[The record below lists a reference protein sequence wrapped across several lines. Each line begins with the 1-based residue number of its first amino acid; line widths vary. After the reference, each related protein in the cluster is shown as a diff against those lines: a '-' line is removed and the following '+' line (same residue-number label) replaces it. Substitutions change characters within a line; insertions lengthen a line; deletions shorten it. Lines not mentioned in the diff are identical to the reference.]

1 MKNGYR
7 VIDMDTHVNPS
18 FETLVNYID
27 PAFRARMDDLKPYL
41 RVQNYGTGDS
51 TTITIAPYPY
61 DRFPGEAPKEDEG
74 VIKPGGRGALEKRVT
89 KSSSHH
95 RVPPRDGVQDDD
107 AAARLKDM
115 DDEGRDVDFL
125 IPGTWA
131 SAVTGIK
138 DPTLIS
144 GLYRAYHRYMQTY
157 CAQAPDRLKSM
168 VLIPGADVDWA
179 VAEVKSLAKERW
191 VSSVWPLLPAG
202 MPIDHPKLDPLWQV
216 MNDAHLPIIFHSF
229 FYEPPYFPGYRDI
242 WGNAAVARTA
252 AHPWA
257 AARFLSYLIVGR
269 VFDRYPNINA
279 AACEVGHGWLPH
291 WLVRLEEMVNYVSG
305 ATPKTDY
312 RPIEYVKMGRFRVG
326 AEPFEGPQITRFC
339 IDMLGEDALMHQSD
353 YPHGEAMFPDT
364 AQFVMDWPFWKELGP
379 RALAKHMSGNAAKF
393 LRLST

>member
-1 MKNGYR
+1 MKNGQR

-18 FETLVNYID
+18 FETLVKFMD
-27 PAFRARMDDLKPYL
+27 PAFKARMDDLKPYL
-41 RVQNYGTGDS
+41 RVQNYGTGDF

-61 DRFPGEAPKEDEG
+61 DRFPGEAPKGDEG
-74 VIKPGGRGALEKRVT
+74 AIKPGGRGALEKRVT

-95 RVPPRDGVQDDD
+95 RVAPRDGVQDED

-138 DPTLIS
+138 DVTLIS
-144 GLYRAYHRYMQTY
+144 GLYRAYHRYMKTY
-157 CAQAPDRLKSM
+157 CSQAPARLKSM

-179 VAEVKSLAKERW
+179 VAEVKSLAKESW
-191 VSSVWPLLPAG
+191 VSSVWPLLPAD
-202 MPIDHPKLDPLWQV
+202 MPIDHPKLDPLWEV

-269 VFDRYPNINA
+269 IFDRYPNINA
-279 AACEVGHGWLPH
+279 ASCEVGHGWLPH
-291 WLVRLEEMVNYVSG
+291 WVVRLEEMVNYVSG

-312 RPIEYVKMGRFRVG
+312 KPIEYVQMGRFRVG
-326 AEPFEGPQITRFC
+326 AEPFEGPRITRFC

-353 YPHGEAMFPDT
+353 YPHGEAAFPDT
-364 AQFVMDWPFWKELGP
+364 AQLVMDWPFWKELGP
-379 RALAKHMSGNAAKF
+379 DALPKHMWGNAAKF
-393 LRLST
+393 LRLEG